1 MQVCTYCSKFID
13 TEFASKF
20 LTPVTP
26 ASAHTSFMVLS
37 PEDELEAS
45 RHRDITATTHT
56 GVTSE
61 HAELGALDAIAEEV
75 KKNEHIAEF
84 EQIKINTE
92 VALGVF

>member
-1 MQVCTYCSKFID
+1 VCTYCSKFID

-37 PEDELEAS
+37 PDDELEAARYRES
-45 RHRDITATTHT
+45 TGTAPA

-75 KKNEHIAEF
+75 RKNEHIAEF
-84 EQIKINTE
+84 EEIKINTE